1 MEIPFNERG
10 VSVTRNALS
19 AAGQVFQLRDIQDVR
34 VVTIPKNKIVPIG
47 ISVLG
52 LIGAIIG
59 GVLGSGGGLVCGIM
73 LTVVGGLAWTTQDVT
88 HRLMVDSNGQ
98 TREVLSSLERAFV
111 EKVEQTVRAAMSE
124 SAAPPKVQK
133 AL

>member
-19 AAGQVFQLRDIQDVR
+19 AAGQVFQLRDIQDLR

-73 LTVVGGLAWTTQDVT
+73 LIVVGVLAWMTQDVT
-88 HRLMVDSNGQ
+88 HRLIVENGTE
-98 TREVLSSLERAFV
+98 TREVLSSLDRAFV
-111 EKVEQTVRAAMSE
+111 EKVEQTVRVAMSN
-124 SAAPPKVQK
+124 SAAAPKVQNP
-133 AL
+133 L

>member
-34 VVTIPKNKIVPIG
+34 VVTVPKNKIVPIG
-47 ISVLG
+47 ISLLG
-52 LIGAIIG
+52 LIGAIVG

-73 LTVVGGLAWTTQDVT
+73 LIVVGGLAWTTQDVT

-133 AL
+133 TL